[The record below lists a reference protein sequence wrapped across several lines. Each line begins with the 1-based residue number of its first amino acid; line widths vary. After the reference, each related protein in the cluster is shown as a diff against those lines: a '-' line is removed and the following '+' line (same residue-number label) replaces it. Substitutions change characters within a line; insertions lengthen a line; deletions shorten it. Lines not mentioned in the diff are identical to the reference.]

1 MITIL
6 MFVASL
12 QEASQPQKP
21 SLLPETKSHIQQVA
35 DSGRCLQAGEKP
47 DQRVAPP
54 RTIAPGQ
61 PPILS
66 FRLYEGRKH
75 GRFNNSE
82 LMLDD
87 AGH

>member
-1 MITIL
+1 MLNVFI
-6 MFVASL
+6 FA
-12 QEASQPQKP
+12 A
-21 SLLPETKSHIQQVA
+21 LLPQAPLQPSPLKTEIQQIA
-35 DSGRCLQAGEKP
+35 DSGRCANLPDKP
-47 DQRVAPP
+47 DKRVNPP
-54 RTIAPGQ
+54 PAIAPGP

-66 FRLYEGRKH
+66 FRLYEGKRH

>member
-1 MITIL
+1 MLTI
-6 MFVASL
+6 FVLAVLYSD
-12 QEASQPQKP
+12 QPQQAAQP
-21 SLLPETKSHIQQVA
+21 QQTQIQQIA
-35 DSGRCLQAGEKP
+35 ESGRCVNAGEKP
-47 DQRVAPP
+47 DERVTPP
-54 RTIAPGQ
+54 RVIAPGS

-66 FRLYEGRKH
+66 FRLYEGKRH

>member
-1 MITIL
+1 MLSIFIFAVL
-6 MFVASL
+6 FSKDP
-12 QEASQPQKP
+12 QQPPPPKT
-21 SLLPETKSHIQQVA
+21 SVQQVA
-35 DSGRCLQAGEKP
+35 ESGRCANLAETP
-47 DQRVAPP
+47 DKRVTPP
-54 RTIAPGQ
+54 RAIAPGP

-66 FRLYEGRKH
+66 FRLYEGKRH

>member
-1 MITIL
+1 MSKFFIL
-6 MFVASL
+6 AVLLSKDP
-12 QEASQPQKP
+12 QQQPPPKT
-21 SLLPETKSHIQQVA
+21 SVQQIA
-35 DSGRCLQAGEKP
+35 ESGRCANLP
-47 DQRVAPP
+47 DTPDKRVTPP
-54 RTIAPGQ
+54 PAIAPGP

-66 FRLYEGRKH
+66 FRLYEGKRH

>member
-1 MITIL
+1 MLKPLIF
-6 MFVASL
+6 FVLFSGD
-12 QEASQPQKP
+12 PQQAPPK
-21 SLLPETKSHIQQVA
+21 TDIQQIVE
-35 DSGRCLQAGEKP
+35 SGRCAHLAETP

-54 RTIAPGQ
+54 PTIAPGP

-66 FRLYEGRKH
+66 FRLYEGKRH

>member
-1 MITIL
+1 MLTI
-6 MFVASL
+6 FVLAILYSDQAQPPQ
-12 QEASQPQKP
+12 QETQV
-21 SLLPETKSHIQQVA
+21 QQVTE
-35 DSGRCLQAGEKP
+35 SGRCVNAGEKP
-47 DQRVAPP
+47 DERVAPP
-54 RTIAPGQ
+54 RAIAPGP

-66 FRLYEGRKH
+66 FRLYEGKRH

>member
-1 MITIL
+1 ML
-6 MFVASL
+6 NVFLFAVLFA
-12 QEASQPQKP
+12 QDSQQPPPPK
-21 SLLPETKSHIQQVA
+21 TNIQQIA
-35 DSGRCLQAGEKP
+35 ESGRCAHLP
-47 DQRVAPP
+47 DPPDKRVTPP
-54 RTIAPGQ
+54 PAIAPGP

-66 FRLYEGRKH
+66 FRLYEGKRH